1 MEIMNKCEIIKAHY
15 DKRKGANMEEL
26 VYEVKYPNLNVGQ
39 LVKDKKKFDYE
50 MIEAYVL
57 QCNKG
62 FKVKE
67 VGKTHRSGT
76 IFRYEKLNNVEEID
90 QYKKSVIELIKK
102 YNNQY
107 GSQINIKDFSN
118 KL

>member
-1 MEIMNKCEIIKAHY
+1 MEKLE
-15 DKRKGANMEEL
+15 
-26 VYEVKYPNLNVGQ
+26 YEVKYPNLNVGQ

-57 QCNKG
+57 QYNNG
-62 FKVKE
+62 FRVKE

-76 IFRYEKLNNVEEID
+76 VFTYEKLNNVEEID
-90 QYKKSVIELIKK
+90 QYKKTVIELIKK
-102 YNNQY
+102 FNNQY
-107 GSQINIKDFSN
+107 DSQINIKDFSD